1 MVLCLIIWLVLD
13 VFCFECTGDHVQQQ
27 PGGVIATEGGLVTLS
42 CQYNTSANNNNAYLF
57 WYKQEENDFPK
68 HMLTRFS
75 FGSGDNAGG
84 FKERFN
90 ASLNAKTQSVPLTI
104 QRLQLS
110 DSAVYYCA
118 LRTVGGGSKIIF
130 GTGTRLIL
138 KSREKH
144 EPSYYTL
151 NSSNTTACLATD
163 FSAHKAN
170 SNSEVF
176 NNTEATR
183 VKGDSYYSQVAL
195 EKNCTKEDGSEK
207 CEANWYFD
215 TDAKINFLSLT
226 ILGLRILFLKTIVFN
241 VLMTLRL
248 WMS

>member
-1 MVLCLIIWLVLD
+1 MSIPTLILLLVLACD
-13 VFCFECTGDHVQQQ
+13 SNGQTIEPIREEVYAPAGSN
-27 PGGVIATEGGLVTLS
+27 ITLS
-42 CQYNTSANNNNAYLF
+42 CTYSSAVSLQWYLQDPGSPPQYILLILHGAGSPSRAPSLDPRLSVKLNDEKNRVDLEISSA
-57 WYKQEENDFPK
+57 
-68 HMLTRFS
+68 
-75 FGSGDNAGG
+75 
-84 FKERFN
+84 KE
-90 ASLNAKTQSVPLTI
+90 K
-104 QRLQLS
+104 
-110 DSAVYYCA
+110 DSAMYYCA
-118 LRTVGGGSKIIF
+118 LTMTQTSRKVIF
-130 GTGTRLIL
+130 GTGTKLIVEI
-138 KSREKH
+138 REKH

-195 EKNCTKEDGSEK
+195 EKNCTKEDGSER

>member
-1 MVLCLIIWLVLD
+1 MSLILLFLLSAFVADSMEQETITPVKPEVNALQGTD
-13 VFCFECTGDHVQQQ
+13 
-27 PGGVIATEGGLVTLS
+27 ITLS
-42 CQYNTSANNNNAYLF
+42 CNYKGNVNNLQWYRHYPGSSPECLLLILPTNKYVQNTSITTPRHTGRLNEEKTRVDLMISSVELEDSALYHCALPLAGSNNKLI
-57 WYKQEENDFPK
+57 
-68 HMLTRFS
+68 
-75 FGSGDNAGG
+75 FGSGVNAIV
-84 FKERFN
+84 
-90 ASLNAKTQSVPLTI
+90 Q
-104 QRLQLS
+104 
-110 DSAVYYCA
+110 
-118 LRTVGGGSKIIF
+118 
-130 GTGTRLIL
+130 
-138 KSREKH
+138 SREKH

>member
-1 MVLCLIIWLVLD
+1 MLFCSLLLFFDLIDLSYEQVLSPYTD
-13 VFCFECTGDHVQQQ
+13 VEVASERDR
-27 PGGVIATEGGLVTLS
+27 VTLS
-42 CQYNTSANNNNAYLF
+42 CNYTSSGNTLLWYRQYPKSAPQLLVMEYA
-57 WYKQEENDFPK
+57 DITP
-68 HMLTRFS
+68 
-75 FGSGDNAGG
+75 G
-84 FKERFN
+84 FTLNHDK
-90 ASLNAKTQSVPLTI
+90 NAKRMDLEISSAEV
-104 QRLQLS
+104 S
-110 DSAVYYCA
+110 DSAMYYCA
-118 LRTVGGGSKIIF
+118 LRPTSGGFNQIIF
-130 GTGTRLIL
+130 GTGTKLIVY
-138 KSREKH
+138 SREKH

>member
-1 MVLCLIIWLVLD
+1 MGPWLRNLLILAACCYECRGEDLVIQPPGD
-13 VFCFECTGDHVQQQ
+13 VTT
-27 PGGVIATEGGLVTLS
+27 TEGEQVTLD
-42 CQYNTSANNNNAYLF
+42 CQFDAVNTNDLNLF
-57 WYKQEENDFPK
+57 WYKHELNGFPK
-68 HMLTRFS
+68 FMLGRFR
-75 FGSGDNAGG
+75 FGSKNATE
-84 FKERFN
+84 FKDRFD
-90 ASLNAKTQSVPLTI
+90 AHLDADSKSVPLTI

-118 LRTVGGGSKIIF
+118 LRPATGTDKIIF
-130 GTGTRLIL
+130 GTGTKVIVN
-138 KSREKH
+138 SREKH

-195 EKNCTKEDGSEK
+195 EKDCTKEDGSEK

>member
-1 MVLCLIIWLVLD
+1 MSIPTLFLLLVLACD
-13 VFCFECTGDHVQQQ
+13 SNGQIIEPIREEVNAPAGSN
-27 PGGVIATEGGLVTLS
+27 ITLS
-42 CQYNTSANNNNAYLF
+42 CTYSSAVSLQWYLQDPGSPPQYILLILHGAGSPSRAPGLDPRLSVKLNDEKNRVDLEISSA
-57 WYKQEENDFPK
+57 
-68 HMLTRFS
+68 
-75 FGSGDNAGG
+75 
-84 FKERFN
+84 KE
-90 ASLNAKTQSVPLTI
+90 K
-104 QRLQLS
+104 
-110 DSAVYYCA
+110 DSAMYYCA
-118 LRTVGGGSKIIF
+118 LKDDAGTKIIF
-130 GTGTRLIL
+130 GRGTRLL
-138 KSREKH
+138 VLSREKH

-195 EKNCTKEDGSEK
+195 EKNCTKDGSEK

>member
-1 MVLCLIIWLVLD
+1 MLMLSSFLLSVLVGY
-13 VFCFECTGDHVQQQ
+13 VKKPVPPRMSAQVQTDRMDLE
-27 PGGVIATEGGLVTLS
+27 ISSAEVT
-42 CQYNTSANNNNAYLF
+42 
-57 WYKQEENDFPK
+57 
-68 HMLTRFS
+68 
-75 FGSGDNAGG
+75 
-84 FKERFN
+84 
-90 ASLNAKTQSVPLTI
+90 
-104 QRLQLS
+104 
-110 DSAVYYCA
+110 DSALYYCA
-118 LRTVGGGSKIIF
+118 LAPTTGGGYKIVF
-130 GTGTRLIL
+130 GTGTRLII

-195 EKNCTKEDGSEK
+195 EKNCTKDGSEK

>member
-1 MVLCLIIWLVLD
+1 MLFCSLLLFFDLIGLSCEQVLTPYTD
-13 VFCFECTGDHVQQQ
+13 VEV
-27 PGGVIATEGGLVTLS
+27 ASERERVTLS
-42 CQYNTSANNNNAYLF
+42 CNYSSGVTFQWYRQYPQSAPQLLVM
-57 WYKQEENDFPK
+57 E
-68 HMLTRFS
+68 HML
-75 FGSGDNAGG
+75 
-84 FKERFN
+84 
-90 ASLNAKTQSVPLTI
+90 AKTPGFTLNLDKKAKRMDLEISFAEVT
-104 QRLQLS
+104 
-110 DSAVYYCA
+110 DSALYYCA
-118 LRTVGGGSKIIF
+118 LNNNNFKTIF
-130 GTGTRLIL
+130 GSGTKVVVL
-138 KSREKH
+138 SREKH

-195 EKNCTKEDGSEK
+195 EKNCTKDGSEK

>member
-1 MVLCLIIWLVLD
+1 MMFIWSFIMFSVIGDTYEQNIEPNQHEVYAEVGSNVL
-13 VFCFECTGDHVQQQ
+13 
-27 PGGVIATEGGLVTLS
+27 LS
-42 CQYNTSANNNNAYLF
+42 CNYSSADSLL
-57 WYKQEENDFPK
+57 WYKQSPGSAPQYLLLIPHYSGIEQRADS
-68 HMLTRFS
+68 LDSRFS
-75 FGSGDNAGG
+75 GKLN
-84 FKERFN
+84 KE
-90 ASLNAKTQSVPLTI
+90 KTRVDLEISSAEVI
-104 QRLQLS
+104 
-110 DSAVYYCA
+110 DSALYYCA
-118 LRTVGGGSKIIF
+118 LNTGNKLTFGVGTQLIIQ
-130 GTGTRLIL
+130 
-138 KSREKH
+138 SREKH

>member
-1 MVLCLIIWLVLD
+1 MLFVWSIIMFSVIGGSYEQTIEPNQQEVYAEVGSNVL
-13 VFCFECTGDHVQQQ
+13 
-27 PGGVIATEGGLVTLS
+27 LS
-42 CQYNTSANNNNAYLF
+42 CNYSSAYSLL
-57 WYKQEENDFPK
+57 WYKQSPGSAPQYLLLILHSAGTGQRADSLDSHFSGKLNKEK
-68 HMLTRFS
+68 TRVDLEIS
-75 FGSGDNAGG
+75 SA
-84 FKERFN
+84 EV
-90 ASLNAKTQSVPLTI
+90 T
-104 QRLQLS
+104 
-110 DSAVYYCA
+110 DSALYYCA
-118 LRTVGGGSKIIF
+118 LTGNKLTFGVGTQLIIQ
-130 GTGTRLIL
+130 
-138 KSREKH
+138 SREKH

-195 EKNCTKEDGSEK
+195 EKNCTKDGSEK

>member
-1 MVLCLIIWLVLD
+1 MLFCSLLLFFDLI
-13 VFCFECTGDHVQQQ
+13 
-27 PGGVIATEGGLVTLS
+27 GVSSEQLLTPYTDEEVASERDRVTLS
-42 CQYNTSANNNNAYLF
+42 CNYTSTGSILWYRQYPKSAPQLLVMEYADITTGFTLNHDKNV
-57 WYKQEENDFPK
+57 K
-68 HMLTRFS
+68 LTDLKIS
-75 FGSGDNAGG
+75 SA
-84 FKERFN
+84 EV
-90 ASLNAKTQSVPLTI
+90 T
-104 QRLQLS
+104 
-110 DSAVYYCA
+110 DSAMYYCA
-118 LRTVGGGSKIIF
+118 LKPATGGGNKIVF
-130 GTGTRLIL
+130 GTGTRLIIE
-138 KSREKH
+138 SREKH

-195 EKNCTKEDGSEK
+195 EKNCTKDGSEK